1 MASSGKNMDAA
12 KKFWRT
18 PELGER
24 LISMLDPL
32 STLHLIESNVIDK
45 KDLQKIISFAAWSNL
60 IRGTSNGEQE
70 LLEEEDVR
78 ALAKILLCMKL
89 EEPGPLLLPLLDRIC
104 ESGVICATH
113 VSCGSYDA

>member
-32 STLHLIESNVIDK
+32 STLHLIKSKMIDK
-45 KDLQKIISFAAWSNL
+45 DILQKIISVAVWSNF

-78 ALAKILLCMKL
+78 VLVKILHCMKL
-89 EEPGPLLLPLLDRIC
+89 EEPGPLLLPRQHCRLSIC
-104 ESGVICATH
+104 IF
-113 VSCGSYDA
+113 